1 MDKLLLLPKDL
12 NLIYVVE
19 RDIYYKTVSQFL
31 DNLFLKEFMVLER
44 TKGKQDFG
52 IQQMKYR
59 YRYLLITVP
68 IAEQKNQTMNK
79 HI

>member
-1 MDKLLLLPKDL
+1 MKISTFMGASKDL

-19 RDIYYKTVSQFL
+19 RDIFYKTVSKFL

-52 IQQMKYR
+52 IQQMK
-59 YRYLLITVP
+59 
-68 IAEQKNQTMNK
+68 
-79 HI
+79 